1 MPYEQ
6 APEFQDGLP
15 HRMIP
20 GSIHLITTCTRR
32 KTVPAG
38 ETLFPAA
45 DAVSTACDSWQ
56 QMLKQA
62 IKLNPRIAAGEL
74 YTGQHWH
81 RAAETA
87 RITGCEHW
95 VISAGLGLL
104 HVTDP
109 IIPYEATFAA
119 MPFCHQALW
128 TELTEN
134 PPTQRRCRSLQVLMQ
149 DRKHD
154 RFVIAASPVYL
165 RAVEKDLAAGRDALA
180 SPGQLTI
187 VTSKAYQGRLQGN
200 VEYVH
205 AGMMRAL
212 NTNMTGLNIS
222 YALTVV
228 EKYLMP
234 DTAGHEAS

>member
-1 MPYEQ
+1 MSQ
-6 APEFQDGLP
+6 
-15 HRMIP
+15 IP
-20 GSIHLITTCTRR
+20 GSVHLITTCTRR
-32 KTVPAG
+32 KTVSAG
-38 ETLFPAA
+38 TTIFPAA
-45 DAVSTACDSWQ
+45 DDAASACESWQ
-56 QMLKQA
+56 QILKLA
-62 IKLNPRIAAGEL
+62 IKLNPTIAAGEL

-87 RITGCEHW
+87 RITGCERW

-128 TELTEN
+128 AELTEN
-134 PPTQRRCRSLQVLMQ
+134 PPTQRRCRSLQALMQ
-149 DRKHD
+149 DRKDD

-165 RAVEKDLAAGRDALA
+165 RAVEKDLAAGRDALS
-180 SPGQLTI
+180 SPSQLTI
-187 VTSKAYQGRLQGN
+187 VTSKAYKGSLQGS
-200 VEYVH
+200 VEYVN

-222 YALTVV
+222 YALAVV
-228 EKYLMP
+228 EKYFSQALSGKNSHNGSP
-234 DTAGHEAS
+234 VFISD